1 MKKLLLVLTK
11 KKTLLL
17 VIFMCICALVIGK
30 GQIEAAPQAKEQFK
44 VALILSGPAND
55 QGWNAVALQGLTEA
69 EEKFGIET
77 AYSEHVGIADGEA
90 VFTNYAFQ
98 GYDLIIGHGFQ
109 YGDPAIRV
117 GKKFPGTKFLAIE
130 AASSSDNVASYVIA
144 CEQAGYLM
152 GVLAASLSKSGKI
165 GMVGGIEQPSIIK
178 IVEAYKLGAKL
189 VNPDI
194 KVYDIYIGSFTD
206 VSLGKE
212 AALTMANKGADVL
225 SHSANQAGTGVIK
238 AAEERGL
245 LATGDSWDQNVIA
258 PDTVVC
264 STVYNVPVL
273 VMNAVEKVKN
283 GTFEG
288 GIFNLGIE
296 AGVVDIAP
304 YHSFDEVIPQDVKD
318 RIANLKEQILNGTFK
333 VPVITKST
341 SN

>member
-1 MKKLLLVLTK
+1 MKKLLLVLVK
-11 KKTLLL
+11 KRTLLL
-17 VIFMCICALVIGK
+17 VIFLCVCALVIGK
-30 GQIEAAPQAKEQFK
+30 GQSEATAQAEKQLK

-55 QGWNAVALQGLTEA
+55 QGWNAVAVQGLTEA
-69 EEKFGIET
+69 EEKFGIKT

-109 YGDPAIRV
+109 YGDPAVRV
-117 GKKFPGTKFLAIE
+117 GKKFPGIKFLAIE
-130 AASSSDNVASYVIA
+130 AASSSENVASYVIA

-165 GMVGGIEQPSIIK
+165 GIVGGVEQPSIIK
-178 IVEAYKLGAKL
+178 VVEAYKLGAKS
-189 VNPDI
+189 VKPDI
-194 KVYDIYIGSFTD
+194 KVYDSYIGSFTD

-212 AALTMANKGADVL
+212 AALAMADKGADVL
-225 SHSANQAGTGVIK
+225 SHIANQAGTGVIK

-264 STVYNVPVL
+264 STIYSVPIL

-288 GIFNLGIE
+288 GIFNLGMDL
-296 AGVVDIAP
+296 GVVDIASF
-304 YHSFDEVIPQDVKD
+304 HSFDEIIPQNVKNQ
-318 RIANLKEQILNGTFK
+318 IADLKEQILNGTFK
-333 VPVITKST
+333 VPVIEKST